1 MRAARQQAEDLEQAG
16 TFLTSII
23 TPGGEAVKALPAPK
37 ETAPQRQSNGR
48 SKGSKLE
55 HVARFAEPPAP
66 PPQQPLPEKPD
77 SAKASP
83 VTNSFTNLLKR
94 SDTAKQPNNTAT
106 SPTNTQ
112 NSQMVALMETLNITK
127 KELESQGAR
136 VKQLEN
142 MLKQERSAREK
153 AEERA
158 RRLEQHTASRPVSS
172 VEEQSEPGEADP
184 DLLESTHTE
193 SAANGHTANDADE
206 RTKNLQQHL
215 DQVLGDMQRL
225 KSDVD
230 KFQQR
235 AESAEADAASARK
248 SLAEMIEKLREEN
261 EEADRAPRKTHRR
274 RSTRETSQAS
284 RESTEDEDD
293 PNNKTLI
300 QRPKHANGHIRA
312 PRLPEH
318 LERAVATVLQE
329 KNGNGDSLAQSAPYV
344 SMLGVVLIGVG
355 LMAYLNSWQRT
366 ER

>member
-16 TFLTSII
+16 TFLTSIV
-23 TPGGEAVKALPAPK
+23 TPGSEAAKAPPAQK
-37 ETAPQRQSNGR
+37 EPAPQRQSNGR
-48 SKGSKLE
+48 SKGSKME
-55 HVARFAEPPAP
+55 HIARFAEPPAP

-94 SDTAKQPNNTAT
+94 SDTAKQPNNTT
-106 SPTNTQ
+106 SSPTSTQ
-112 NSQMVALMETLNITK
+112 RSEILSLMEKFNSTK
-127 KELESQGAR
+127 QELDSQVAR
-136 VKQLEN
+136 VTQLEN
-142 MLKQERSAREK
+142 MLKQERLAREK
-153 AEERA
+153 AEEKA

-172 VEEQSEPGEADP
+172 VEEQSESLADAN
-184 DLLESTHTE
+184 LLDTQNAERAS
-193 SAANGHTANDADE
+193 NGHIDDE
-206 RTKNLQQHL
+206 TDDRTKDLQQHL
-215 DQVLGDMQRL
+215 DQVLGDMQKLR
-225 KSDVD
+225 SDVD

-248 SLAEMIEKLREEN
+248 SLAEMIEKLREDD
-261 EEADRAPRKTHRR
+261 EEAERVPNKTRQR
-274 RSTRETSQAS
+274 RSTRENAQAS

-293 PNNKTLI
+293 PNNKTLV

-329 KNGNGDSLAQSAPYV
+329 KNAHGDTLAQSAPYV

-355 LMAYLNSWQRT
+355 LMAYLNSFQRT
-366 ER
+366 EG